1 MGRVQV
7 GQPELGRVVQSRD
20 HVVHER
26 EIGGKPD
33 PNLVFLLGKG
43 VDNGL
48 ELGRN

>member
-1 MGRVQV
+1 MERVQV
-7 GQPELGRVVQSRD
+7 GQPELGRVVQSHD

-33 PNLVFLLGKG
+33 ADLVFLLHKG

-48 ELGRN
+48 EIGRN